1 VTGPVIG
8 PEKGIVD
15 HTGIARRLRRWLV
28 LLLAAT
34 LLAWLIGGL
43 VGDGPTLSGLMGLL
57 GVAVLLALLV
67 EVVVV
72 GGAAVAGA
80 LRAGE
85 RGDRLAAPDVT
96 LLPPQ
101 LAARLRRPR
110 APGAHGARPRA
121 PRDR

>member
-1 VTGPVIG
+1 MSGLIDHARIG
-8 PEKGIVD
+8 
-15 HTGIARRLRRWLV
+15 RRLRRWLV
-28 LLLAAT
+28 LLGAMT
-34 LLAWLIGGL
+34 VIGWLVGGL
-43 VGDGPTLSGLMGLL
+43 LGDGPTPAGFGAAI

-67 EVVVV
+67 EVLVV

-101 LAARLRRPR
+101 VSGRFRRRR
-110 APGAHGARPRA
+110 APGAR
-121 PRDR
+121 